1 MRQNLWGR
9 TKMKARV
16 VSRLGLALGLAVG
29 AAIALG
35 SVAFAQ
41 SVPEQFI
48 VTGKSAEKIQDFTT
62 INLAT
67 AERIAE
73 TCEQT
78 RSAWPKAKTRIRKPI
93 RTI

>member
-1 MRQNLWGR
+1 VWPQGAQN
-9 TKMKARV
+9 
-16 VSRLGLALGLAVG
+16 
-29 AAIALG
+29 
-35 SVAFAQ
+35 
-41 SVPEQFI
+41 VPEQFVI
-48 VTGKSAEKIQDFTT
+48 SGKTAEELEDFTT

-67 AERIAE
+67 AEGIAE